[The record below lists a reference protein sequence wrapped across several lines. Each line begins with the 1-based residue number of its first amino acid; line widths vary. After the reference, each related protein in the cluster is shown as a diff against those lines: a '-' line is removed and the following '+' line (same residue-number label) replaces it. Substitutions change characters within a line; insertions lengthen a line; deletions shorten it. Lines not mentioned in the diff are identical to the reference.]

1 MPATHE
7 DTIAALATP
16 HGESAIALVRVS
28 GGECRRLAGEICG
41 GAPLPRVARHADY
54 RDRAGALVDDVL
66 ATFYAGPASYTGED
80 SLEIA
85 CHGNP
90 YIAQRVV
97 EDLFARGC
105 RAAEP
110 GEFTKRAFLNGRI
123 DLSQAEAV
131 MDLIHARG
139 ERALE
144 AANRQLR
151 GALGKQIAA
160 AIEQLVGVVAQVEA
174 YIDFPE
180 EDLPAENRAR
190 LRGEVAAL
198 RADLGRL
205 LATAH
210 YGTLLRDGVRT
221 VIVGEPNAGKSSLL
235 NRLVGWDRALVS
247 PEPGTTRDFLEEP
260 RVLGAHKIRFVDTAG
275 LNPSPAPLE
284 RRGIERTLERAA
296 EADLFLVVLDATRP
310 CPTLPAEVTGRL
322 RTANT
327 VLVWNKTDLAA
338 APAGDAL
345 PEDWREFVQ
354 VGVSALKGD
363 GIGQLEEKIAEL
375 VDRERLKIDGDLIA
389 INARHA
395 TDLTEA
401 TRCLAFAEAK
411 LSDAGVAPD
420 ELMASDLRSAL
431 DALGRI
437 GGRVDHE
444 RILDKLFSSF
454 CIGK

>member
-1 MPATHE
+1 MHE

-28 GGECRRLAGEICG
+28 GGESRRLAGEICG

-110 GEFTKRAFLNGRI
+110 GEFTKRAFLSGRM

-151 GALGKQIAA
+151 GALGRQIEA
-160 AIEQLVGVVAQVEA
+160 AIERLVGVVAQVEA

-210 YGTLLRDGVRT
+210 YGALLRDGVRT

-247 PEPGTTRDFLEEP
+247 PEPGTTRDYLEEP
-260 RVLGAHKIRFVDTAG
+260 RVLGAHKIRFMDTAG

-310 CPTLPAEVTGRL
+310 CPALPAEVAGRL
-322 RTANT
+322 TAANT

-338 APAGDAL
+338 PAAGAL
-345 PEDWREFVQ
+345 PEAWREFGQ
-354 VGVSALKGD
+354 VGVSALTGA
-363 GIGQLEEKIAEL
+363 GIGGLEEKITEL
-375 VDRERLKIDGDLIA
+375 IDRERLRIGDDLIA

-395 TDLTEA
+395 AALSEA
-401 TRCLAFAEAK
+401 TQCLAFAEAK

-420 ELMASDLRSAL
+420 ELMASDLRGAM

-444 RILDKLFSSF
+444 RVLDKLFSSF

>member
-151 GALGKQIAA
+151 GALGRQIEA
-160 AIEQLVGVVAQVEA
+160 AIERLVSVVAQVEA

-210 YGTLLRDGVRT
+210 YGALLRDGVRT

-247 PEPGTTRDFLEEP
+247 PEPGTTRDYLEEP

-310 CPTLPAEVTGRL
+310 CPALPAEVASRL
-322 RTANT
+322 TAANT

-338 APAGDAL
+338 PAAGAL
-345 PEDWREFVQ
+345 PEAWREFGQ
-354 VGVSALKGD
+354 VGVSALTGA
-363 GIGQLEEKIAEL
+363 GIGGLEEKITEL
-375 VDRERLKIDGDLIA
+375 IDRERLRIGDDLIA

-395 TDLTEA
+395 AALSEA
-401 TRCLAFAEAK
+401 TQCLAFAEAK

-420 ELMASDLRSAL
+420 ELMASDLRGAM

-444 RILDKLFSSF
+444 RVLDKLFSSF